1 MRCDSSSPVRRLRY
15 YTKLAA
21 RVLLR
26 TRIFGSGVSDMKTI
40 VANIAERH
48 GFRRIPDTDGAICT
62 YEISAREL
70 WRTVQTYI
78 GVRIL
83 PDRSIIINVSA
94 GQNTRTQAIAFR
106 EIQTALESRF
116 GKQHVRNTSSTVIN
130 PI

>member
-1 MRCDSSSPVRRLRY
+1 
-15 YTKLAA
+15 
-21 RVLLR
+21 
-26 TRIFGSGVSDMKTI
+26 MKTI

-116 GKQHVRNTSSTVIN
+116 GKQQVRNTSSTVIN